1 MLRDRGP
8 GRSPLD
14 QVETDH
20 VGGAFDEFLE
30 DLRDLSEVAEQ
41 GQCRRTLAGAN
52 PLESFQGERE
62 IFRMPGK
69 NRLVHLD
76 VCRARPD
83 QSGGLLDRKSTRLNS
98 SHLVISYAVFCFKK
112 KKKQHRSVH

>member
-52 PLESFQGERE
+52 SLEALHRERE
-62 IFRMPGK
+62 FFRMPGE
-69 NRLVHLD
+69 NRLIDLD
-76 VCRARPD
+76 VGRSCPD
-83 QSGGLLDRKSTRLNS
+83 QGGGFLPQSVREIEGQLLL
-98 SHLVISYAVFCFKK
+98 
-112 KKKQHRSVH
+112 